1 MNNLK
6 EFIIEKLK
14 INKDSKSNNTI
25 VSLEEFKEKYNVDLE
40 KDGKTTQIWINGN
53 IRSKIPDLFGMSPTT
68 WKDCY
73 DKIKPQI
80 DKLIDNQICDKIGI
94 KRQYSDSPINIIVWK
109 NKKELGKI
117 YFDNNYI
124 RVYNFNDNKNIESI
138 LIQSL
143 EIIINTINE

>member
-25 VSLEEFKEKYNVDLE
+25 ISLEEFKEKYNVDLE
-40 KDGKTTQIWINGN
+40 EDGKMTQIWINGN
-53 IRSKIPDLFGMSPTT
+53 IRSKIPDLFGMSPAT

-80 DKLIDNQICDKIGI
+80 DKLVDNQICDKIGI
-94 KRQYSDSPINIIVWK
+94 KRQFCDSPINIIVWK
-109 NKKELGKI
+109 NKKDLGKI